1 MRKYQIVFLILGSL
15 CLGLGMISG
24 FVALMSRFVYADQ
37 AAASFFA
44 TTIVSGFLGGI
55 LYLLGRDAEPAI
67 DYRGAVA
74 LTAGAWMGLPLL
86 AAIPFTGVAV
96 GLDWTDAVFE
106 SVSGI
111 TTTGSTV
118 MTGLDSASPSI
129 LLWRAFLQWIG
140 GIGIIGI
147 SIAILPFLRV
157 GGMQLFQME
166 SSNQSRDR
174 VIARP
179 GQLAASIVLLYL
191 GLTLGCIAGYLATG
205 MTGFE
210 AATHAMTTVS
220 TGGYSTSDASMGNFS
235 AGSQWVAIVFMIA
248 GSLPFLAYVR
258 FFSQFH
264 LLSFAAHEEIV
275 TFLVIVAA
283 FTLLLVLSQTGP
295 DLGAGDRIRSALFVT
310 ASLITTTGYAVG
322 DYQLWGPLAI
332 TGAFVL
338 TFLGGC
344 AGSTAGGFKAF
355 RVLIVLKSIRRALN
369 QASMPN
375 SVVRAHHAGRQLTDE
390 DIASVALFGGLFVG
404 TFAVAAI
411 LLSAMGLDP
420 VSALTASATAIAN
433 VGPGLGE
440 VIGPAGNFIPLPD
453 AAKWLLCGVMLMG
466 RLELVVIL
474 LLFTP
479 RFWMR

>member
-1 MRKYQIVFLILGSL
+1 MRRYQIVFLILGSL
-15 CLGLGMISG
+15 CLGLALISG
-24 FVALMSRFVYADQ
+24 FVGLMSMFVFADQ
-37 AAASFFA
+37 AGGVFFA
-44 TTIVSGFLGGI
+44 TTVASGFLGV
-55 LYLLGRDAEPAI
+55 LLFLFGQDAEPSI

-74 LTAGAWMGLPLL
+74 ITAGAWIGLPLL
-86 AAIPFTGVAV
+86 AAIPFTGPGV

-118 MTGLDSASPSI
+118 MTNLDTAAPSI
-129 LLWRAFLQWIG
+129 LLWRALLQWVG

-191 GLTLGCIAGYLATG
+191 GLTTACIAGYLATG
-205 MTGFE
+205 MSGFE
-210 AATHAMTTVS
+210 ATTHAMTTVS
-220 TGGYSTSDASMGNFS
+220 TGGYSTSDSSMGHFS
-235 AGSQWVAIVFMIA
+235 AGAQWVAIVFMLA
-248 GSLPFLAYVR
+248 GALPFLAYVR
-258 FFSQFH
+258 FLSQFGR
-264 LLSFAAHEEIV
+264 LNLESHEEIIA
-275 TFLVIVAA
+275 FLVIVAA
-283 FTLLLVLSQTGP
+283 FSLLLVLSQTGMHL
-295 DLGAGDRIRSALFVT
+295 DMGDRVRLALFSTT
-310 ASLITTTGYAVG
+310 ALITTTGYAAG

-344 AGSTAGGFKAF
+344 AGSTAGGFKTF
-355 RVLIVLKSIRRALN
+355 RILIVLKSIRRALN

-375 SVVRAHHAGRQLTDE
+375 SVVRAQHAGRQLTEE

-433 VGPGLGE
+433 VGPGLGD

>member
-15 CLGLGMISG
+15 CLGLALISG
-24 FVALMSRFVYADQ
+24 FVAVMSEFVYADQ
-37 AAASFFA
+37 AGASFFA
-44 TTIVSGFLGGI
+44 TTVVSGFLGGV
-55 LYLLGRDAEPAI
+55 LFLFGQDAEPAI

-74 LTAGAWMGLPLL
+74 LTAGAWIGLPLL
-86 AAIPFTGVAV
+86 AAIPFTGAAA
-96 GLDWTDAVFE
+96 GLGWTDAVFE

-118 MTGLDSASPSI
+118 MTGLDTAPPSI
-129 LLWRAFLQWIG
+129 LLWRAFLQWVG

-191 GLTLGCIAGYLATG
+191 GLTVACIAGYLATG
-205 MTGFE
+205 MSGFD

-220 TGGYSTSDASMGNFS
+220 TGGYSTSDSSMGNFS
-235 AGSQWVAIVFMIA
+235 AGAQWVAIVFMLA
-248 GSLPFLAYVR
+248 GALPFLAYVR
-258 FFSQFH
+258 FFSQ
-264 LLSFAAHEEIV
+264 LDSRRLGAYEEIL
-275 TFLVIVAA
+275 TFFALVAA
-283 FTLLLVLSQTGP
+283 FTLILVLSQSGL
-295 DLGAGDRIRSALFVT
+295 DMEGEDRVRLALFSTT
-310 ASLITTTGYAVG
+310 ALITTTGYAAG

-332 TGAFVL
+332 IGAFVL

-344 AGSTAGGFKAF
+344 AGSTAGGFKTF
-355 RVLIVLKSIRRALN
+355 RILIVLKSIRKALN

-375 SVVRAHHAGRQLTDE
+375 SVVRAHHAGRQLTEE

-440 VIGPAGNFIPLPD
+440 VIGPAGNFIPLPE

-479 RFWMR
+479 RFWVH